1 MHRSAQVRRRAD
13 LVARNPRRRN
23 ASEDTRDMLRPYG
36 LLLADQGRS
45 NGQIASALFISPKTV
60 DHHISALLDKL
71 DV

>member
-1 MHRSAQVRRRAD
+1 
-13 LVARNPRRRN
+13 
-23 ASEDTRDMLRPYG
+23 MLRPYG